1 MKTEEEHS
9 LIYHALHS
17 RPMPGCLPLFMLMAA
32 IFVGVMLLMVD
43 VKMPERV
50 HPEGHGKITYNNDA
64 ITAIRMQ
71 LRSPLP
77 LLLPVYADPT
87 RQDVDSG
94 QNLPR
99 RFEPS
104 ITKAASQAIF
114 DTVPASMVT
123 DEHLLLALPPET
135 PVTTEKEPTP

>member
-1 MKTEEEHS
+1 MENKEEHS
-9 LIYHALHS
+9 LLYHAMHS
-17 RPMPGCLPLFMLMAA
+17 RPMPGCLPLFMLLAA
-32 IFVGVMLLMVD
+32 IIVGALLLLVD

-50 HPEGHGKITYNNDA
+50 RPEGRGKITYNNDA
-64 ITAIRMQ
+64 ITAMRVQ

-87 RQDVDSG
+87 RQDTEVG

-99 RFEPS
+99 RFEAS
-104 ITKAASQAIF
+104 ITPAPVQPIF

-123 DEHLLLALPPET
+123 DEQQLLALPPAT
-135 PVTTEKEPTP
+135 PTTDVTKPTP

>member
-1 MKTEEEHS
+1 MENKEEHS
-9 LIYHALHS
+9 LLYHAMHS
-17 RPMPGCLPLFMLMAA
+17 RPMPGCLPLFMLLAA
-32 IFVGVMLLMVD
+32 IIVGALLLLVD

-50 HPEGHGKITYNNDA
+50 RPEGRGKITYNNDA
-64 ITAIRMQ
+64 ITAMRVQ

-87 RQDVDSG
+87 RQDTEVG

-99 RFEPS
+99 RFDAS
-104 ITKAASQAIF
+104 ITPAPVQPLF

-123 DEHLLLALPPET
+123 DEQQLLALPPAT
-135 PVTTEKEPTP
+135 PTTDVTKPTP